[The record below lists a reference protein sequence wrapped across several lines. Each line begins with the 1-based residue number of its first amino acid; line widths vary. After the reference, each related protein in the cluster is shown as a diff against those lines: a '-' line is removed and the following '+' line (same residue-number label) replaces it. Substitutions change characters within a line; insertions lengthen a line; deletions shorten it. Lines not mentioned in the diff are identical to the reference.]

1 MAEVLTIGEPMGLFV
16 AQEAKPLKDVQTFTR
31 LVCGAEVNFSI
42 GLSRLGHTV
51 SYVSRVGSDPIGQH
65 IRDFLRE
72 NGIEDSYVQIDR
84 EHLTG
89 MQFKEMAP
97 EGTDPLVVNYRRHT
111 AFSHFAP
118 EDLRGIDWQGVKHV
132 HVTGIPAALSDS
144 CCASVEALMDAAHA
158 HEATVSF
165 DPNLRPALWPS
176 HKVMVRTLNRL
187 AAKADLIPPGLG
199 EGKIVRTLNR
209 LAGKADLILP
219 GLGEGKILTG
229 LEKPEQIADFY
240 LARGA
245 KAVVIKLGGS
255 KGAYG
260 KEREGK
266 EFIAPSFRVEHVV
279 DTVGA
284 GDGFAVGT
292 VSALL
297 EGRTLEEAALR
308 GAAIGALAIMSAGD
322 NEGLPNRTEL
332 QHFMEAV

>member
-65 IRDFLRE
+65 IRDFLKE

-111 AFSHFAP
+111 AFSHFVP

-187 AAKADLIPPGLG
+187 AA
-199 EGKIVRTLNR
+199 
-209 LAGKADLILP
+209 KADLILP

>member
-65 IRDFLRE
+65 IRDFLKE

-187 AAKADLIPPGLG
+187 AA
-199 EGKIVRTLNR
+199 
-209 LAGKADLILP
+209 KADLILP

>member
-65 IRDFLRE
+65 IRDFLKE

-187 AAKADLIPPGLG
+187 AAKAD
-199 EGKIVRTLNR
+199 R
-209 LAGKADLILP
+209 ILP

>member
-65 IRDFLRE
+65 IRDFLKE

-89 MQFKEMAP
+89 MQFKEMAA

-158 HEATVSF
+158 HEAMVSF

-176 HKVMVRTLNRL
+176 HKVM
-187 AAKADLIPPGLG
+187 
-199 EGKIVRTLNR
+199 VRTLNR

>member
-65 IRDFLRE
+65 IRDFLKE

-118 EDLRGIDWQGVKHV
+118 DDLRGIDWQGVKHV

-176 HKVMVRTLNRL
+176 HKVM
-187 AAKADLIPPGLG
+187 
-199 EGKIVRTLNR
+199 VRTLNR

>member
-111 AFSHFAP
+111 AFSHFSP

-132 HVTGIPAALSDS
+132 HVTGIPAALSES
-144 CCASVEALMDAAHA
+144 CCASVEALMEAAHA

-187 AAKADLIPPGLG
+187 AA
-199 EGKIVRTLNR
+199 
-209 LAGKADLILP
+209 KADLILP

>member
-65 IRDFLRE
+65 IRDFLKE

-158 HEATVSF
+158 NNATVSF

-187 AAKADLIPPGLG
+187 AA
-199 EGKIVRTLNR
+199 
-209 LAGKADLILP
+209 KADLILP

-322 NEGLPNRTEL
+322 NDGLPNRTEL

>member
-65 IRDFLRE
+65 IRDFLKE

-132 HVTGIPAALSDS
+132 HVTGIPAAWSDS

-187 AAKADLIPPGLG
+187 AA
-199 EGKIVRTLNR
+199 
-209 LAGKADLILP
+209 KADLILP

-332 QHFMEAV
+332 LHFMEAV

>member
-65 IRDFLRE
+65 IREFLKE

-187 AAKADLIPPGLG
+187 AA
-199 EGKIVRTLNR
+199 
-209 LAGKADLILP
+209 KADLILP

>member
-144 CCASVEALMDAAHA
+144 CCASVEALMEAAHA
-158 HEATVSF
+158 HGATVSF

-176 HKVMVRTLNRL
+176 QRVMVRTLNRL
-187 AAKADLIPPGLG
+187 AA
-199 EGKIVRTLNR
+199 
-209 LAGKADLILP
+209 KADLILP

>member
-65 IRDFLRE
+65 IRDFLKE

-176 HKVMVRTLNRL
+176 HKVMVMTLNRL
-187 AAKADLIPPGLG
+187 AA
-199 EGKIVRTLNR
+199 
-209 LAGKADLILP
+209 KADLILP

>member
-65 IRDFLRE
+65 IRDFLKE
-72 NGIEDSYVQIDR
+72 NGIEDRYVQIDR

-111 AFSHFAP
+111 AFSNFAP

-187 AAKADLIPPGLG
+187 AA
-199 EGKIVRTLNR
+199 
-209 LAGKADLILP
+209 KADLILP

>member
-16 AQEAKPLKDVQTFTR
+16 AGEAKPLKDVQTFTR

-51 SYVSRVGSDPIGQH
+51 SYVSRVGNDPIGQH
-65 IRDFLRE
+65 IRDFLQE
-72 NGIEDSYVQIDR
+72 NGIEAGYVQVDR

-89 MQFKEMAP
+89 MQFKEKAP
-97 EGTDPLVVNYRRHT
+97 DGADPLVVNYRRHT
-111 AFSHFAP
+111 AFSYFTP
-118 EDLRGIDWQGVKHV
+118 EDLQGIDWQGVKHV
-132 HVTGIPAALSDS
+132 HVTGIPAALSAS
-144 CCASVEALMDAAHA
+144 CCAAVEALMDEAHA
-158 HEATVSF
+158 HQAMVSF

-176 HKVMVRTLNRL
+176 HKVMVRTLNHL
-187 AAKADLIPPGLG
+187 ATKADL
-199 EGKIVRTLNR
+199 V
-209 LAGKADLILP
+209 LP

-229 LEKPEQIADFY
+229 LEKPEQIADYY
-240 LARGA
+240 LEHGA
-245 KAVVIKLGGS
+245 SAVVIKLGGS

-260 KEREGK
+260 KEKGGRD
-266 EFIAPSFRVEHVV
+266 FIAPSFRVEHVV

>member
-65 IRDFLRE
+65 IRDFLKE

-111 AFSHFAP
+111 AFSYFAP
-118 EDLRGIDWQGVKHV
+118 DDLRGIDWQGVKHV

-158 HEATVSF
+158 NNATVSF

-187 AAKADLIPPGLG
+187 AA
-199 EGKIVRTLNR
+199 
-209 LAGKADLILP
+209 KADLILP

>member
-65 IRDFLRE
+65 IRDFLKE

-158 HEATVSF
+158 HGATVSF

-176 HKVMVRTLNRL
+176 QRVMVRTLNRL
-187 AAKADLIPPGLG
+187 AA
-199 EGKIVRTLNR
+199 
-209 LAGKADLILP
+209 KADLILP

>member
-144 CCASVEALMDAAHA
+144 CCASVESLMDAAHA

-187 AAKADLIPPGLG
+187 AA
-199 EGKIVRTLNR
+199 
-209 LAGKADLILP
+209 KADLILP

>member
-65 IRDFLRE
+65 VRDFLKE
-72 NGIEDSYVQIDR
+72 NGIEDRYVQIDQ

-89 MQFKEMAP
+89 MQFKEMAA

-187 AAKADLIPPGLG
+187 AAKADLI
-199 EGKIVRTLNR
+199 
-209 LAGKADLILP
+209 LP

-229 LEKPEQIADFY
+229 LEKSEQIADFY